1 MKFMNKVIARG
12 IMEISKLAKQ
22 VAESSPNTVS
32 TFLYYEPKVPDVILK
47 RLSDED

>member
-1 MKFMNKVIARG
+1 MNKVIARG

-32 TFLYYEPKVPDVILK
+32 TFLYYEPKIYDVIAK
-47 RLSDED
+47 KVK

>member
-32 TFLYYEPKVPDVILK
+32 TFLYYEPKAPKNLGTK
-47 RLSDED
+47 K